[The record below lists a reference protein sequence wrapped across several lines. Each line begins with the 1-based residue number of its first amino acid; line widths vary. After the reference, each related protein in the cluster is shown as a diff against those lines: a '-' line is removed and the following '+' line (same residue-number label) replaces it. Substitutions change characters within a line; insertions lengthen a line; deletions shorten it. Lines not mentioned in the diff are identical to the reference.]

1 MSTILKSLRKLEE
14 EKRTHEKKLNL
25 RDLMIRE
32 DRRPP
37 IQSVLNGN
45 PRRWGS
51 GLLLIGT
58 GLAVAVFMFMLMMP
72 AGKTASTTTVPQS
85 GERTAQAASQSSAA
99 KQTGPKLA
107 GVPLS
112 SIPDYSPKKAPAK
125 MEAARPAPAPMKET
139 APPANPEPATAP
151 APTAA
156 SVAEEPVPQPI
167 PQQEAAESAPA
178 DQEIIAALEQVPA
191 QKRTAMEPSP
201 TLPIIRPLS
210 SEEII
215 PGLKLKG
222 IVFFGEGSEE
232 NYLFFTLPGLS
243 IHRLK
248 VGETVMEAKLIEI
261 HPGLAVFD
269 YEGRRVELRVGG

>member
-85 GERTAQAASQSSAA
+85 GERTAKAASQSSAA

-125 MEAARPAPAPMKET
+125 MEAARPAPTPVKEA

-156 SVAEEPVPQPI
+156 SVAEPVPQPVL
-167 PQQEAAESAPA
+167 QEETAESAPA
-178 DQEIIAALEQVPA
+178 DQEIIAALEQVPT
-191 QKRTAMEPSP
+191 QKRTAMEPAP
-201 TLPIIRPLS
+201 TLPVIRPLG

-269 YEGRRVELRVGG
+269 YEGQRVELRVGG